1 MLHERPHNVHIHH
14 VIHQTTQ
21 HIHHIIQRTYTTL
34 YNFTYAARETT
45 QCTHTPYHTSNNTQ
59 HIHHIIHQT
68 THSTYTVSYIKQHT
82 AHTVKCQGVPDEASV
97 EPASQKQGCQGSG
110 PLALQTLRRTQSSG
124 CLWQTACVRVCVFV
138 RVFVRARVRA
148 CIHVRNTLRVFVRA
162 RVRACLHMCVTQGQD
177 NELEIWTSKVR
188 G

>member
-1 MLHERPHNVHIHH
+1 MLSRRTGNTIPYHTALRTNTATHAVPES
-14 VIHQTTQ
+14 
-21 HIHHIIQRTYTTL
+21 IQRTYTTSYNTYYVCCTRDHTMYTYTTSYIKQHSTYTIL
-34 YNFTYAARETT
+34 YNVHIQHCTTLHMQRERR
-45 QCTHTPYHTSNNTQ
+45 HNV

-68 THSTYTVSYIKQHT
+68 THSTYTVSYIKQPT

-148 CIHVRNTLRVFVRA
+148 CIHVRNTRPR
-162 RVRACLHMCVTQGQD
+162 Q
-177 NELEIWTSKVR
+177 
-188 G
+188 